1 MNQRKGNLL
10 RFAFKTGFKTVAAG
24 RSIRTC
30 KGGGMKNL
38 VNRFARVF
46 ICGICWLLIACFSAH
61 AESNGGQEWE
71 FQLTLYGWLAG
82 QNGTVAT
89 LPGLPPTDIDVD
101 FYDDILGN
109 INFALFLVGEAH
121 KGRWGGLLDIAYT
134 DIEDENALP
143 NGIFWSSADS
153 RTKSWMVSAAG
164 LYRLVE
170 KQRAFVDAV
179 GGIRYWNVDSEL
191 SLAAALL
198 PTRKISNS
206 EDWIDPI
213 VGLKGLSFLWDS
225 KFFVSGGLVFGGFNI
240 GSDFMWD
247 AWANLGYLWTQ
258 NLATTIG
265 YRYLDVDYEKGDFLY
280 DVAQD
285 GLLLG
290 LSWRF

>member
-1 MNQRKGNLL
+1 M
-10 RFAFKTGFKTVAAG
+10 
-24 RSIRTC
+24 
-30 KGGGMKNL
+30 
-38 VNRFARVF
+38 
-46 ICGICWLLIACFSAH
+46 
-61 AESNGGQEWE
+61 
-71 FQLTLYGWLAG
+71 
-82 QNGTVAT
+82 
-89 LPGLPPTDIDVD
+89 
-101 FYDDILGN
+101 
-109 INFALFLVGEAH
+109 
-121 KGRWGGLLDIAYT
+121 
-134 DIEDENALP
+134 
-143 NGIFWSSADS
+143 
-153 RTKSWMVSAAG
+153 
-164 LYRLVE
+164 
-170 KQRAFVDAV
+170 
-179 GGIRYWNVDSEL
+179 
-191 SLAAALL
+191 AAALL
-198 PTRKISNS
+198 PTWKISNS